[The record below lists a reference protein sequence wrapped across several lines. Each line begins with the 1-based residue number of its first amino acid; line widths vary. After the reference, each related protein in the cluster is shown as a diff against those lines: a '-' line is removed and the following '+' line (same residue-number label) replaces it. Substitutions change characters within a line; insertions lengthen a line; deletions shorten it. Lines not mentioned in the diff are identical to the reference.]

1 MLRSSSS
8 HPQLPKR
15 KGGLY
20 VSTVSIVCA
29 RAERLRGL
37 ARIHIDSNR
46 QRRWIELSNVL
57 LKRFGSTI
65 ADPTDGTDGTDVIFR
80 RSAYPDYSG
89 SGSAFTTERNVNAK
103 RPKKCLRPTQVPSQG
118 ARIFYPPGAVA
129 CLRAA
134 FNANPQKIRGA
145 ARPRA
150 TLAHEFPNARNDR
163 VGIDDTLNRVLAV
176 GRVGA
181 SESASGPECR
191 FAGRGPERKI
201 RHTRQLMAGNGIY
214 SP

>member
-1 MLRSSSS
+1 VDAASNRCWVWPLKSGNAPLQQLSSSIA
-8 HPQLPKR
+8 QKKR
-15 KGGLY
+15 WPL
-20 VSTVSIVCA
+20 
-29 RAERLRGL
+29 RQHRQHRLRPCR
-37 ARIHIDSNR
+37 ASP
-46 QRRWIELSNVL
+46 

-103 RPKKCLRPTQVPSQG
+103 RPKKCLRPTQVRSQG

-181 SESASGPECR
+181 SESASGPECVSQ
-191 FAGRGPERKI
+191 AVAQSAKSAIRG
-201 RHTRQLMAGNGIY
+201 
-214 SP
+214 S